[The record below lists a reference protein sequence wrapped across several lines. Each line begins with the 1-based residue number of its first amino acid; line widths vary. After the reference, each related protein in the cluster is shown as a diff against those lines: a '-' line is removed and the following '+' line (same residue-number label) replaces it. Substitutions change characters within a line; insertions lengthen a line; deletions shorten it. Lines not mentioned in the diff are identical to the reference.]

1 MNGNTSFELET
12 SVEAE
17 LGNIT
22 IVRKDGMDGGNYPL
36 LRGPDEWTMGRGE
49 HADIK
54 FKVKSSLDFG
64 TIYLLHTILIN
75 VFSGRVFWIPIARYV
90 SMKMKLDIK
99 CPSSLMARPI
109 SMVVLFLSIRHRKR
123 ALKHPRKLSDI
134 KIL

>member
-36 LRGPDEWTMGRGE
+36 LRGPYEWTMGRGE

-54 FKVKSSLDFG
+54 FQVKYNFGSS
-64 TIYLLHTILIN
+64 
-75 VFSGRVFWIPIARYV
+75 VFNSTLASRCSG
-90 SMKMKLDIK
+90 
-99 CPSSLMARPI
+99 
-109 SMVVLFLSIRHRKR
+109 
-123 ALKHPRKLSDI
+123 
-134 KIL
+134 

>member
-75 VFSGRVFWIPIARYV
+75 VF
-90 SMKMKLDIK
+90 
-99 CPSSLMARPI
+99 
-109 SMVVLFLSIRHRKR
+109 
-123 ALKHPRKLSDI
+123 
-134 KIL
+134 

>member
-36 LRGPDEWTMGRGE
+36 LRGPCEWTMGRGD

-54 FKVKSSLDFG
+54 FKVNSRERVY
-64 TIYLLHTILIN
+64 IYIVGLKLNSILAAWC
-75 VFSGRVFWIPIARYV
+75 SG
-90 SMKMKLDIK
+90 
-99 CPSSLMARPI
+99 
-109 SMVVLFLSIRHRKR
+109 
-123 ALKHPRKLSDI
+123 HPL
-134 KIL
+134 

>member
-36 LRGPDEWTMGRGE
+36 LRGPDEWTMGRGD

-109 SMVVLFLSIRHRKR
+109 SMVVLFLSIRQRKR